1 MHDSTVGLET
11 SAPSGHTFIEI
22 ISATTPS
29 MTENRHGGFSDS
41 RRSLIRIRW
50 EPTGQ
55 ERSGGGKSGTLPTGV
70 TTLPNG
76 SFCATRFA
84 TTARQSGG
92 LTPVTLACAI
102 GMLVA
107 MTWLAARSATT
118 ERQSGG
124 LSPVTLACA
133 IGILVVATLV
143 GAPAGRA
150 DGIGSDADVHV
161 AQSLGG
167 RELTVTIRRV
177 GPVLGPLHVDVVT
190 HRGDAPGTLNLTA
203 SASGATTSSGQ
214 VTLGA
219 PGIYSATLK
228 VDRPGPW
235 ELIVDDGRTAAR
247 IPFLVPAQVIP
258 PWKKATDYGFFTAG
272 ALLIVSLGVALRVR
286 RNWMALVPATGMIV
300 ALTVAVT
307 GATLSAYS
315 PPPPQPGQDVDPTL
329 ENIRDPY
336 ARVAANSFNPADYS
350 RPPVNMAVSAGQS
363 TLRFALIDSATG
375 RPADDLLIHHGA
387 LIHLIV
393 VSPSGAMSHVHP
405 VRVAPGRYEARFELT
420 ERGTY
425 AMSAEI
431 ARRGGG
437 VQLLRGSVDGHSA
450 AAPPTAPPHSQG
462 KITATVAPAGSPS
475 TIRARFGNTPD
486 LQPWLGMVGHMMVI
500 GPLPDGPDVGKH
512 ALTAPVW
519 SHAHAMVPPAPGAA
533 GGQPD
538 ESVARYGPEIDF
550 TYSFALPGRYKVWV
564 QTERDYAILTAPT
577 EVEVLQP

>member
-1 MHDSTVGLET
+1 MLVVMTVV
-11 SAPSGHTFIEI
+11 
-22 ISATTPS
+22 
-29 MTENRHGGFSDS
+29 
-41 RRSLIRIRW
+41 
-50 EPTGQ
+50 
-55 ERSGGGKSGTLPTGV
+55 GV
-70 TTLPNG
+70 LSCT
-76 SFCATRFA
+76 
-84 TTARQSGG
+84 TTARQNGG
-92 LTPVTLACAI
+92 LFPTTLAFLS
-102 GMLVA
+102 GMLVV
-107 MTWLAARSATT
+107 
-118 ERQSGG
+118 
-124 LSPVTLACA
+124 VTL
-133 IGILVVATLV
+133 VAV
-143 GAPAGRA
+143 PAARA

-190 HRGDAPGTLNLTA
+190 HRGDAPGTLQLTA
-203 SASGATTSSGQ
+203 SAPRATTSSGQ
-214 VTLGA
+214 VKLGT
-219 PGIYSATLK
+219 PGMYSATLN
-228 VDRPGPW
+228 VDRAGPW
-235 ELIVDDGRTAAR
+235 ELIVDDGHTAAR
-247 IPFLVPAQVIP
+247 IPFLVPAQVVP
-258 PWKKATDYGFFTAG
+258 PWKRASDYGFFAAG
-272 ALLIVSLGVALRVR
+272 ALLIVSLAAALRAR

-315 PPPPQPGQDVDPTL
+315 PPPPQPGQDLDPTL

-336 ARVAANSFNPADYS
+336 ARVAANSLNPVDYS

-363 TLRFALIDSATG
+363 TLRLNLTDSSTG

-393 VSPSGAMSHVHP
+393 VSPAGAMSHVHP
-405 VRVAPGRYEARFELT
+405 VRVAPGRYEATLDTT

-425 AMSAEI
+425 AMTAEI

-437 VQLLRGSVDGHSA
+437 VQLLRGSVDGQSPAAPPA
-450 AAPPTAPPHSQG
+450 AAPPSQG
-462 KITATVAPAGSPS
+462 EITATVAPAGSPS
-475 TIRARFGNTPD
+475 TIRARFGDTPD
-486 LQPWLGMVGHMMVI
+486 LQPWLGMVGHMMVV
-500 GPLPDGPDVGKH
+500 GPLPDGPDIGKH

-577 EVEVLQP
+577 EVEVRQP